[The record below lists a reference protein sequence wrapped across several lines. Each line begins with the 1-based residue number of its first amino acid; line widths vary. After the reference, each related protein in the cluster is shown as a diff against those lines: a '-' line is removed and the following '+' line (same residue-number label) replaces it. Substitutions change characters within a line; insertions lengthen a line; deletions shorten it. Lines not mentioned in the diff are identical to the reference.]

1 MVKFAEIFYSFRNF
15 WDSSH
20 NFSILSSGY
29 FFYVVCNAKSPQ
41 TFFICGC
48 VLKHERIEEH
58 FKTEKTEIYFEHKGI
73 YDNRNI

>member
-1 MVKFAEIFYSFRNF
+1 MVKSAEIFYSFRNSR
-15 WDSSH
+15 DSSH

-29 FFYVVCNAKSPQ
+29 FFMSFANAKPPQ